1 MEILS
6 PAGNKNLV
14 NTAVTSKS
22 NAVYGG
28 FKKWNARNSA
38 INFLKD
44 EYNESVE
51 ILHKNNIKF
60 YLTLNNLFLDT
71 EIEEII
77 DYLKQD
83 DLIKPDAFIVAD
95 LGLIQVLR
103 KEFPNI
109 AIHVSTQFGAHNI
122 DDLKL
127 LEELG
132 VKRAI
137 LAREVTKEE
146 LMYLRENTSLELEV
160 FVWGSQ
166 CLSFSGLCFFGS
178 LINGG
183 TGNRGKCINL
193 CRDCY
198 SSSKYDNGTLLY
210 VSDMN
215 CINLLEELKNIDS
228 LKIEGRRRPPKEIEN
243 VIKEIKMRKTEGN
256 NAGFLYGENNTQNKM
271 INNINFR
278 ITPLY
283 KACEMKKKNY
293 YDVFAKFIDG
303 KPIEFCKEINNVD
316 NKDIY
321 YIYSELLSD
330 YKIDKK
336 NYTMEIEF
344 DENGIMINSSI
355 TNYKGVNTLIEY
367 KKVNDKEN
375 DDKFDIFEAKK
386 FKEKIMNVLEEDIN
400 LIKIKFKKPL
410 NKELKIS
417 EKILKEILNYFKKQ
431 TNIKKL
437 KKVNND
443 FAGIND
449 LYIQTDDLNIVDNF
463 INNQDVKII
472 YEISSVKELK
482 NIEKITKK
490 YSDKI
495 IYRLPIFNWESENL
509 KEQYKKLKDKEVMF
523 TRYSQIIQFENINL
537 KKRYTDYLIYSWNKK
552 ALQFLKEHNIEEFT
566 ATPELSVEQ
575 NNDIFENE
583 NVQYIVAGRPA
594 LVYTR
599 NCLKSILGCKA
610 CDKET
615 TNQKVILNK
624 SKNLNFT
631 ISCKP
636 EHREIYYEEPVLNN
650 YSKFELNK
658 NVKFRFLAKGFSVD
672 DIKEFILS
680 VKQEDYY
687 NKLIQK
693 EIWKNSYEC
702 NLLEGRN

>member
-38 INFLKD
+38 INFSKD
-44 EYNESVE
+44 EYNYSVE
-51 ILHKNNIKF
+51 LLHKNNIKF
-60 YLTLNNLFLDT
+60 YLTLNNLCLDI

-77 DYLKQD
+77 NYLKQD

-95 LGLIQVLR
+95 LGLIQAL
-103 KEFPNI
+103 KENFPNI
-109 AIHVSTQFGAHNI
+109 EIHVSTQFGTHNI
-122 DDLKL
+122 DDLRL

-256 NAGFLYGENNTQNKM
+256 NVGFLYGENNTQNKM

-278 ITPLY
+278 IAPLY
-283 KACEMKKKNY
+283 KAYEMKKKNY

-303 KPIEFCKEINNVD
+303 KPIEFCKEINSVDND

-355 TNYKGVNTLIEY
+355 TNYKGENTLIKY
-367 KKVNDKEN
+367 KMVNDKE
-375 DDKFDIFEAKK
+375 KFDIFEV
-386 FKEKIMNVLEEDIN
+386 KE
-400 LIKIKFKKPL
+400 FKK
-410 NKELKIS
+410 K
-417 EKILKEILNYFKKQ
+417 
-431 TNIKKL
+431 
-437 KKVNND
+437 
-443 FAGIND
+443 
-449 LYIQTDDLNIVDNF
+449 
-463 INNQDVKII
+463 
-472 YEISSVKELK
+472 
-482 NIEKITKK
+482 
-490 YSDKI
+490 
-495 IYRLPIFNWESENL
+495 
-509 KEQYKKLKDKEVMF
+509 
-523 TRYSQIIQFENINL
+523 
-537 KKRYTDYLIYSWNKK
+537 
-552 ALQFLKEHNIEEFT
+552 
-566 ATPELSVEQ
+566 
-575 NNDIFENE
+575 
-583 NVQYIVAGRPA
+583 
-594 LVYTR
+594 
-599 NCLKSILGCKA
+599 
-610 CDKET
+610 
-615 TNQKVILNK
+615 
-624 SKNLNFT
+624 
-631 ISCKP
+631 
-636 EHREIYYEEPVLNN
+636 
-650 YSKFELNK
+650 
-658 NVKFRFLAKGFSVD
+658 
-672 DIKEFILS
+672 
-680 VKQEDYY
+680 
-687 NKLIQK
+687 
-693 EIWKNSYEC
+693 
-702 NLLEGRN
+702 